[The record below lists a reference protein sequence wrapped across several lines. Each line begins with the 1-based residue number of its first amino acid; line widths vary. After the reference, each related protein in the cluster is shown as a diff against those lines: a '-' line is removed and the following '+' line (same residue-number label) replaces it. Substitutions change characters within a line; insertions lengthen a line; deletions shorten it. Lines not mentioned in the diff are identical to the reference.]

1 MRVPVHRPILSATLA
16 LASAMTLLACGD
28 DSQPATC
35 AGACD
40 APPADFCEGD
50 VLRSFPSVGTCVGT
64 ACAYVPTDTLCAAGC
79 ADGACQVA
87 PPCEDSCPELQPECV
102 DGQVVRRDRAGCS
115 DDGTCLYDE
124 SREDCAALGQ
134 ICEDA

>member
-50 VLRSFPSVGTCVGT
+50 
-64 ACAYVPTDTLCAAGC
+64 VPTDTLCAAGC